1 MNLLIDCCIE
11 SHLRKFI
18 HQIRTFCTD
27 MDRGESMGNGSWTGI
42 LGLLRNDQCDFVV
55 GGFFPGNQELSI

>member
-1 MNLLIDCCIE
+1 MKILECLENI
-11 SHLRKFI
+11 S
-18 HQIRTFCTD
+18 HQISTFCTD

-55 GGFFPGNQELSI
+55 GGFFPGK